1 LEPEEISEHHSAP
14 VRYKDRYWLHILLFL
29 VTIVTTVFAGGQMV
43 GRYDY
48 YEASNTWT
56 TIIGIPLNGA
66 FLLDGLRFSFSLLLF
81 LTVHEFGHY
90 LVARRHHI
98 QTSLPYFIP
107 FPFNGIGTFGAVIR
121 IRERIPSMTK
131 LFDIGAAGPIAGF
144 FVAVLVLLYGLIT
157 LPPLDYVMDFGEHQA
172 LQSHIEEFGEFP
184 SEIPDHPLSEN
195 STVLVVGSTPL
206 YWFLTQFFDD
216 VPPLWEMYHYPFLFA
231 GWLGLFFTAVNLLP
245 VGQLD
250 GGHMLFALVGP
261 RWHRV
266 LARVFVGFLLI
277 SGGIGFVTDVGPSI
291 SEAFSD
297 WISSPAVSGTLAPW
311 VVLSAIMIFYLQR
324 IFNYN
329 TPVVVASLFG
339 VMGLIAVLSWNP
351 RIVDSFGYSGW
362 LFWCLLIVVL
372 IRVDHPEVEEMEPLS
387 PGRKALAI
395 FGLIIFALCFSIKP
409 LYFV

>member
-1 LEPEEISEHHSAP
+1 
-14 VRYKDRYWLHILLFL
+14 
-29 VTIVTTVFAGGQMV
+29 
-43 GRYDY
+43 
-48 YEASNTWT
+48 
-56 TIIGIPLNGA
+56 
-66 FLLDGLRFSFSLLLF
+66 
-81 LTVHEFGHY
+81 
-90 LVARRHHI
+90 
-98 QTSLPYFIP
+98 
-107 FPFNGIGTFGAVIR
+107 
-121 IRERIPSMTK
+121 
-131 LFDIGAAGPIAGF
+131 
-144 FVAVLVLLYGLIT
+144 
-157 LPPLDYVMDFGEHQA
+157 
-172 LQSHIEEFGEFP
+172 
-184 SEIPDHPLSEN
+184 
-195 STVLVVGSTPL
+195 
-206 YWFLTQFFDD
+206 
-216 VPPLWEMYHYPFLFA
+216 
-231 GWLGLFFTAVNLLP
+231 
-245 VGQLD
+245 
-250 GGHMLFALVGP
+250 
-261 RWHRV
+261 V